1 MNRAGAVYPRQKGF
15 YMTWAQ
21 MNVDPNETA
30 RRQAVAVR
38 INKLFDKRQAAD
50 PDTAK
55 RIDREFRAI
64 KAAESH
70 WLKEAA
76 FFLYI

>member
-1 MNRAGAVYPRQKGF
+1 
-15 YMTWAQ
+15 MTWAQ
-21 MNVDPNETA
+21 MKVDPEETA

-38 INKLFDKRQAAD
+38 INKLWFKRQDAD
-50 PDTAK
+50 PATVK
-55 RIDREFRAI
+55 RIDREFRVI

-76 FFLYI
+76 YFLYC

>member
-1 MNRAGAVYPRQKGF
+1 
-15 YMTWAQ
+15 MTWAQ
-21 MNVDPNETA
+21 MKVDPEETA

-38 INKLFDKRQAAD
+38 INKLYDKRQDAD
-50 PDTAK
+50 PATVK

-70 WLKEAA
+70 WLKNAA
-76 FFLYI
+76 YFLYI

>member
-1 MNRAGAVYPRQKGF
+1 MEERGRQGV
-15 YMTWAQ
+15 TWAQ
-21 MNVDPNETA
+21 MKVDPEETA

-38 INKLFDKRQAAD
+38 INKLFDKRQDAD
-50 PDTAK
+50 PKTVK

-70 WLKEAA
+70 WLKNAA
-76 FFLYI
+76 YFLYI